1 MVIESHNFK
10 TLPSL
15 IHRYQNQNLKILLSL
30 LWLSH
35 FTISKFYQPS
45 TRNFFWNGNFS
56 YFYFI
61 IFEERQNVSIIITV
75 VGNNTALVSY
85 VFFGYLRPMSH
96 DVNKKALP
104 RAPPPLPT
112 QISIRFVCYFTTNP
126 LSTFFCS
133 DQIIAED
140 NAFSNEN
147 NFFLLTH
154 CWSVFFFQLCHSE
167 TTNQ

>member
-56 YFYFI
+56 YFNFI

-104 RAPPPLPT
+104 RAPSPPKFPSGLFVILQ
-112 QISIRFVCYFTTNP
+112 QILYQPSFVLIR
-126 LSTFFCS
+126 
-133 DQIIAED
+133 
-140 NAFSNEN
+140 
-147 NFFLLTH
+147 LLQKIMHFQTKTI
-154 CWSVFFFQLCHSE
+154 FFF
-167 TTNQ
+167 